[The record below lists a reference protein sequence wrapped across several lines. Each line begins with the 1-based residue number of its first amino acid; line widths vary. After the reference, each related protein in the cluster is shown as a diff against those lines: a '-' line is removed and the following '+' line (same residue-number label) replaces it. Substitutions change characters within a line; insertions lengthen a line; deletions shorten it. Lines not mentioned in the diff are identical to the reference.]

1 MSSFDGMKASC
12 SRTGKVR
19 GGMDLPNLTDYK
31 EVVGRDVVEELYVLA
46 SHVGHRSIKMVNS
59 TAVGGGVAEMLHRVV
74 PLLNELGVQT
84 RWDVIKG
91 GSDFFDITKSF
102 HNALQGKEGVF
113 QQEVFDTYLAYNEI
127 NANQMSFDE
136 DLIVIHDPQPA
147 ALIHFRP
154 RRKNKWVWRCH
165 IDMSHPNPQVWEFL
179 RGYVEQYDAALFSSP
194 IFSPQLGIPQ
204 YRSYPAIDPLAD
216 KNRDLEDSYIASVLE
231 KFEIPRDKPI
241 VTQIS
246 RYDPWK
252 DPVGVIQAYKLAK
265 KQVDCRLLLVG
276 DKAADDPEAEEIL
289 AQVKEAVGGDPEIAV
304 VFLTHSIP
312 TEINAFQ
319 RASDIVLQKSIREGF
334 ALTVSEALWK
344 YRPVI
349 GGAVGGIPAQII
361 HGYTGMLV
369 HSVEGAS
376 LQIRTLLQQ
385 PDLARRLGTNGH
397 ERVKNEFLV
406 TKLLKRYLLLL
417 LALDSPGESTIY
429 LK

>member
-1 MSSFDGMKASC
+1 MTIPSLA
-12 SRTGKVR
+12 
-19 GGMDLPNLTDYK
+19 DYK
-31 EVVGRDVVEELYVLA
+31 AAVGRDVVEELYVLA
-46 SHVGHRSIKMVNS
+46 SHVGNRSIKMVNS

-74 PLLNELGVQT
+74 PLLNELGVKT
-84 RWDVIKG
+84 TWDVIKG
-91 GSDFFDITKSF
+91 GADFFDITKSF
-102 HNALQGKEGVF
+102 HNALQGKEEHF
-113 QQEVFDTYLAYNEI
+113 QQDVFDTYLAYNET
-127 NANQMSFDE
+127 NYNQMSFDE

-147 ALIHFRP
+147 GLIDFNKRK
-154 RRKNKWVWRCH
+154 KNKWVWRCH

-179 RGYVEQYDAALFSSP
+179 RGYVEQYDAAVFSSP
-194 IFSPQLGIPQ
+194 LFSPQLSIPQ
-204 YRSYPAIDPLAD
+204 YLFYPAIDPLAD
-216 KNRDLEDSYIASVLE
+216 KNRDLEDSYIDAVMD
-231 KFEIPRDKPI
+231 KFEVPRDKPI

-252 DPVGVIQAYKLAK
+252 DPVGVIQAYKMAK
-265 KQVDCRLLLVG
+265 KQVDCRLLMVG

-289 AQVKEAVGGDPEIAV
+289 AQVKKAAGDDPEITI
-304 VFLTHSIP
+304 VFLTNSIP

-376 LQIRTLLQQ
+376 LQIRSLLKQ
-385 PDLARRLGTNGH
+385 PELARQLGTNGH

-417 LALDSPGESTIY
+417 LALDSPGKSTIY
-429 LK
+429 ME

>member
-1 MSSFDGMKASC
+1 M
-12 SRTGKVR
+12 
-19 GGMDLPNLTDYK
+19 NY
-31 EVVGRDVVEELYVLA
+31 
-46 SHVGHRSIKMVNS
+46 
-59 TAVGGGVAEMLHRVV
+59 
-74 PLLNELGVQT
+74 
-84 RWDVIKG
+84 
-91 GSDFFDITKSF
+91 
-102 HNALQGKEGVF
+102 
-113 QQEVFDTYLAYNEI
+113 
-127 NANQMSFDE
+127 NQMSFDE

-147 ALIHFRP
+147 ALIHFNN

-165 IDMSHPNPQVWEFL
+165 IDMSRPNPQVWEFL
-179 RGYVEQYDAALFSSP
+179 REYVEQYDAAIFSSP
-194 IFSPQLGIPQ
+194 LFSPQLQIPQ
-204 YRSYPAIDPLAD
+204 YRFYPAIDPLAD
-216 KNRDLEDSYIASVLE
+216 KNRDLEESYIDSVMD
-231 KFEIPRDKPI
+231 KFAIPRDKPI

-252 DPVGVIQAYKLAK
+252 DPVGVIQAYKMAK
-265 KQVDCRLLLVG
+265 KQVDCRLLMVG

-289 AQVKEAVGGDPEIAV
+289 AQVKEAAGDDPEITI

-344 YRPVI
+344 HRPVI

-376 LQIRTLLQQ
+376 LQIRTLLKQ
-385 PDLARRLGTNGH
+385 PELAQKLGANGH
-397 ERVKNEFLV
+397 QRVKNEFLV

-417 LALDSPGESTIY
+417 LALDSPGEPTIY
-429 LK
+429 ME